1 MLLTSPIL
9 KIRAR
14 MELLIYKKVNNMFIS
29 RLPAFSLSLRL
40 MTGLTLVSAL
50 ISACSGSP
58 VIPSEGLPKE
68 YFNQPSSSPA
78 SGQTVFGSATSKRT
92 LNLDA
97 LPSNS
102 GILATGGSRSG
113 TGPNATSG
121 SAPMAVPSAA
131 PTSAPGT
138 SDISASVGYGSNYGY
153 GYGTPY
159 MPFSSGGDFNSYV
172 PVQAE
177 ENIFAG
183 SSSQDLLEV
192 YAQTIQP
199 LLKEWDAKARL
210 VENRGNTSASSAA
223 NPSYEYVYLPGGNDS
238 QPVQLQPS
246 WTFRF
251 VSTPRKETLTVYVMH
266 KETRAYRVSWSEP
279 NLDLSKVKVSV
290 PQAQDLARKAIAD
303 TNAKPGYSVFP
314 VDGQYLGGASKIL
327 YEVPANLNWSVSL
340 GQQGQK
346 LVYYLS
352 FNYREDILKPGS
364 AAIVATPQPSGSP
377 AFIINQVS
385 ESPSPVP
392 SPSSTPTS
400 SATPDLSASPTPTP
414 TPTPFGTA
422 LPTATPYASPSGSS
436 RPYPDCLP
444 DYARYAYINASITID
459 AISGKILEL
468 NRPVR
473 YDNGTYYSPECHAP
487 GASPP
492 NTPTPYPYGGVYPT
506 AYPSATATSDI

>member
-1 MLLTSPIL
+1 
-9 KIRAR
+9 
-14 MELLIYKKVNNMFIS
+14 MFVS
-29 RLPAFSLSLRL
+29 RLPAFSLTLRL
-40 MTGLTLVSAL
+40 MTGLTLVSGL
-50 ISACSGSP
+50 ISACSGAP
-58 VIPSEGLPKE
+58 VPVTTRGS
-68 YFNQPSSSPA
+68 NSPA
-78 SGQTVFGSATSKRT
+78 SATPATGSAVDSQVVLGSATSKRT

-102 GILATGGSRSG
+102 GILTTGSGRSS
-113 TGPNATSG
+113 TGPAPNAASG

-131 PTSAPGT
+131 PTSAPGM
-138 SDISASVGYGSNYGY
+138 SDISVSVGYGTSYGY

-199 LLKEWDAKARL
+199 LLKEWDATARL
-210 VENRGNTSASSAA
+210 VESRGNTSASSAA
-223 NPSYEYVYLPGGNDS
+223 NPSYEYVYLPSGNDS
-238 QPVQLQPS
+238 QPTQLQPS

-279 NLDLSKVKVSV
+279 NLDLSKVKISV
-290 PQAQDLARKAIAD
+290 PQAQALARKAIAD
-303 TNAKPGYSVFP
+303 TSSKPGYPVFP
-314 VDGQYLGGASKIL
+314 VDDQYLGGASKVI
-327 YEVPANLNWSVSL
+327 YEVPANINWTVSL

-364 AAIVATPQPSGSP
+364 AAIVATPQPSVSS
-377 AFIINQVS
+377 AFIISQLS
-385 ESPSPVP
+385 ESPSPSP
-392 SPSSTPTS
+392 SPVPTATT
-400 SATPDLSASPTPTP
+400 SAVPEVSASPTVTP
-414 TPTPFGTA
+414 TPYETSFPS
-422 LPTATPYASPSGSS
+422 ATPYPSPSGSIA
-436 RPYPDCLP
+436 PYPDCLP

-459 AISGKILEL
+459 AISGKIIDL
-468 NRPVR
+468 NRPIR
-473 YDNGTYYSPECHAP
+473 YDNGTYYTAECHAA
-487 GASPP
+487 GASPTT
-492 NTPTPYPYGGVYPT
+492 TPTPYPYGGAYPSV
-506 AYPSATATSDI
+506 YPSATATSDI